1 MNLWRI
7 GPSSRAHTYLTP
19 AVRPAPAVRAL
30 PLRSPVSWFANTF
43 AFSVP
48 VLAALCVLLSLGGC
62 ALLPRSPAPLPP
74 AMRISDFVEHGT
86 PKRRASTRLVLLGL
100 EAGMERRPA
109 EALGFYDRA
118 LQLDP
123 NNPMAYL
130 ALARHEIFEGSSAEQ
145 ALVFLD
151 QAETMLGRQ
160 ANTPGIAVHLA
171 GLRGAALAAVG
182 EAGRAAPYLQQ
193 AMEGALVWA
202 DGVLSAGEL
211 R

>member
-1 MNLWRI
+1 MNHRRI
-7 GPSSRAHTYLTP
+7 GL
-19 AVRPAPAVRAL
+19 VRAAA
-30 PLRSPVSWFANTF
+30 PGVRVFSPRRAAAPRFENTF
-43 AFSVP
+43 AFTA
-48 VLAALCVLLSLGGC
+48 VLTVLPAMQALALCALLVFSGC
-62 ALLPRSPAPLPP
+62 ALLPRLAPPPLPP
-74 AMRISDFVEHGT
+74 AMRISDFIDHGT

-100 EAGMERRPA
+100 EAGMEQRTA

-130 ALARHEIFEGSSAEQ
+130 ALARHEIFDGSSAEQ

-151 QAETMLGRQ
+151 QAETMLGREV
-160 ANTPGIAVHLA
+160 NTPSISVHLA

-182 EAGRAAPYLQQ
+182 DAGQAAPYLRR
-193 AMEGALVWA
+193 AREGALVWS
-202 DGVLSAGEL
+202 DGVLSAAEL

>member
-1 MNLWRI
+1 MNHPWRI
-7 GPSSRAHTYLTP
+7 GCSRSATP
-19 AVRPAPAVRAL
+19 GVRVPPPRSPLVRFANAFAFQLL
-30 PLRSPVSWFANTF
+30 PLW
-43 AFSVP
+43 
-48 VLAALCVLLSLGGC
+48 ALCALLVFSGC
-62 ALLPRSPAPLPP
+62 ALLPRLAPPSLPP
-74 AMRISDFVEHGT
+74 AMRISDFIDHGT

-100 EAGMERRPA
+100 EAGMEQRPA

-151 QAETMLGRQ
+151 QAETMLGRD

-171 GLRGAALAAVG
+171 GMRGAALAATG
-182 EAGRAAPYLQQ
+182 EAGQAAPYLQQ
-193 AMEGALVWA
+193 AMNGALVWA
-202 DGVLSAGEL
+202 DGVLSAAEL